1 LPHAVR
7 GAYAPG
13 VIVEGLRPLAV
24 PIGSVRP
31 LERNPRRGDVEAL
44 KRLLTRFGQRRPI
57 TVRAATGEITA
68 GNHVWHAARELGWTE
83 IAALILDDDE
93 QTAVAW
99 SLGDNW
105 SHDAGWYDQAELDEL
120 LADVADY
127 DPDILEAIGFH
138 PADAL
143 VDLMAGTDADYV
155 PFSAAA
161 DPVAASTV
169 PDATPPPVEAP
180 RPAPPAPPVEGEAQ
194 PEVEVEDRPM
204 DDVYAQYADR
214 AAAPPLQAGEKLA
227 RDEWVIFQF
236 RDFRGRVT
244 RAVYDEFYA
253 AVVAEAGGL
262 PQAGP
267 LLLTRMGIPEADAAP
282 LAAGVTYD
290 DRGR

>member
-1 LPHAVR
+1 M

-31 LERNPRRGDVEAL
+31 LERNPRRGDVDAL
-44 KRLLTRFGQRRPI
+44 KLLLARFGQRRPI

-83 IAALILDDDE
+83 IAALVLDDDE

-105 SHDAGWYDQAELDEL
+105 SHDVGFYDQVELDEL
-120 LADVADY
+120 LAEVRGFDA
-127 DPDILEAIGFH
+127 DILEVIGWGFN
-138 PADAL
+138 PDDTL
-143 VDLMAGTDADYV
+143 VDLTAGTDADYV
-155 PFSAAA
+155 PFTAPVA
-161 DPVAASTV
+161 DPVAATTP
-169 PDATPPPVEAP
+169 PDMTPPPAAP
-180 RPAPPAPPVEGEAQ
+180 RPAVPNPPAEVDANPPAD
-194 PEVEVEDRPM
+194 VEVEDRPL

-214 AAAPPLQAGEKLA
+214 AAAPLQAGEKLA

-253 AVVAEAGGL
+253 ATVTEAGGL